1 MEDLQYFLDLMVP
14 LGWGKYIPR
23 LHPTADKVM
32 PGIIAISV
40 SQPFYLHTNC
50 YLLEGD
56 NPTIVDPGHAFP
68 TSVLSLLAGLN
79 VAGFSP
85 SDINL
90 VAATHP
96 HVDHAG
102 AMVIMEDTF
111 HCSKGMYEGAFP
123 SARDYRIFLKSA
135 REKYEE
141 RKRHM
146 AIFNV
151 SQAEIDTLPKIYY
164 IPEGKITLDTPFR
177 NGGVIRMGSRD
188 WRIIHTPGH
197 CPYHT
202 AFLDEK
208 EGVLLSGDL
217 FIGKATSMGEIE
229 AYLETLKLLDG
240 IGAKIVLPGHGRP
253 MLDLK
258 EQVQV
263 ARKTIT
269 ERLDSAI
276 AKLREKPLSVGELGL
291 ELYGQIHE
299 INLASTAISM
309 CRAVIE
315 YLLAR
320 GTIRETEKINDVA
333 APKYKAY

>member
-1 MEDLQYFLDLMVP
+1 MEDLQYFLDLMTP
-14 LGWGKYIPR
+14 LGWDKYIPK
-23 LHPTADKVM
+23 LLPKADKVM
-32 PGIIAISV
+32 PGIVAISV
-40 SQPFYLHTNC
+40 SQPFYLHTKC

-68 TSVLSLLAGLN
+68 TSVSSLLAGLN
-79 VAGFSP
+79 AAGFSP

-90 VAATHP
+90 VATTHP

-102 AMVIMEDTF
+102 AMVITEDVF
-111 HCSKGMYEGAFP
+111 HCNKGMYEGAFP

-135 REKYEE
+135 RQTYEE
-141 RKRHM
+141 RKQHM
-146 AIFNV
+146 EIFDV
-151 SQAEIDTLPKIYY
+151 SQAEINTFPKIYY
-164 IPEGKITLDTPFR
+164 IPDGNISLDTPFR
-177 NGGVIRMGSRD
+177 NGDIIRMGSRD

-202 AFLDEK
+202 VFLDEK
-208 EGVLLSGDL
+208 EGILLSGDL
-217 FIGKATSMGEIE
+217 FIGKATSMGEIGD
-229 AYLETLKLLDG
+229 YLETLKLLDG
-240 IGAKIVLPGHGRP
+240 IGAKIVLPGHGQP
-253 MLDLK
+253 MTDLK

-269 ERLDSAI
+269 ERIDSAI
-276 AKLREKPLSVGELGL
+276 AKLRQKPLSVGELGL

-315 YLLAR
+315 YLLAT
-320 GTIRETEKINDVA
+320 GAIRESEKNKGA
-333 APKYKAY
+333 APKYRGS